1 MMTMDAPGTSDLFEN
16 APPLGLQRRLGLI
29 KPDALN
35 IERRALL
42 VIAVGWLPIIVLTI
56 VQSLVLWSD
65 QITSLFREVGGHARY
80 LIAAPLLVLAE
91 RECAPWLGAIILNFI
106 ESGIV
111 PDRARSG
118 FEAAVESTR
127 KLLKST
133 TVEIVAILFAY
144 LVVAAAT
151 YSQPID

>member
-91 RECAPWLGAIILNFI
+91 RECAPWLCSIHFSSVPNRTTNSRSPAIDPP
-106 ESGIV
+106 S
-111 PDRARSG
+111 DRLAM
-118 FEAAVESTR
+118 
-127 KLLKST
+127 L
-133 TVEIVAILFAY
+133 
-144 LVVAAAT
+144 
-151 YSQPID
+151 P